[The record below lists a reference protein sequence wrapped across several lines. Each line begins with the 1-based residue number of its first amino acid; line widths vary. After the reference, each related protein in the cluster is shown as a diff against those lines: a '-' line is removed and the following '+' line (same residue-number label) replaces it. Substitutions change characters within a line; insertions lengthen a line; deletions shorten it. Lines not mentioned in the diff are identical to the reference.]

1 MIFRKLNAA
10 LAVLLFGTA
19 GSGMTAAEVVSKSAS
34 EFSIKLEQELDTDS
48 ATIYRGLASL
58 PAWWNPAHSYS
69 GSSDNL
75 SMELRAGGCFCERWE
90 RASVEHLRVIYA
102 MPDREVR
109 LSGGLGPLQS
119 MPVSGLMQ
127 WRIVPVGDKSLLTW
141 EYRVWGS
148 SANNLDMIAEPV
160 NSVLKEQFDALRNYL
175 EG

>member
-1 MIFRKLNAA
+1 MIGKSIAA
-10 LAVLLFGTA
+10 CTALLLGVT
-19 GSGMTAAEVVSKSAS
+19 GSGACSAEVVSQSAG
-34 EFSIKLEQELDTDS
+34 EFSIKLEQELTQDS

-69 GSSDNL
+69 GSAKNL

-90 RASVEHLRVIYA
+90 QASVEHLRVIYA
-102 MPDREVR
+102 LPDREVR

-119 MPVSGLMQ
+119 MPVNGLMQ
-127 WRIVPVGDKSLLTW
+127 WRIVPLGDTSLLTW

-148 SANNLDMIAEPV
+148 EANNLDKIAEPV
-160 NSVLKEQFDALRNYL
+160 DTVLKEQFESLREFL